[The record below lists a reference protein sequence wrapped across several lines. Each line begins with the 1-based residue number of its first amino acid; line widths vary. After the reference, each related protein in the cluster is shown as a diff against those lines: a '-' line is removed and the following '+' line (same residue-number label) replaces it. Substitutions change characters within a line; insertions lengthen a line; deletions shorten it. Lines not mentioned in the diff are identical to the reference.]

1 MMGPNDVNGRMS
13 EFESLM
19 WTLDGDERLSSTVGN
34 LTMLDQSPDGDR
46 LESRLRRAAVVVERL
61 HQRVASSPGGLA
73 PPRWE
78 DDPDFDLRR
87 HLRRERLG
95 RHNGQRA
102 LLDRV
107 MEIFATPFDRDRP
120 LWEFVV
126 IDGLPRHR
134 SAMLQRIHH
143 SLTDG
148 EGGLRISSQFI
159 DLERDAAPPPD
170 VEPIEPT
177 AHMNPI
183 IDAARFGWGR
193 VTDGARSALSIITH
207 PGDLVSDGGE
217 LIGLTRSTL
226 RQARLSDHR
235 LSPLWTERS
244 LERRL
249 DLLDLPLDSM
259 KAAAARLGGT
269 VNDVFVTGA
278 ASAAGAY
285 HRALGCPTDALRM
298 SMPISTRVRGQREG
312 NHFSPSQT
320 VVPTGDVDE
329 GDRFL
334 AIHQLLR
341 ATRDERAVG
350 SVDTVAR
357 AANLVPAAL
366 LRTVGVRLAGS
377 VDFVTS
383 NLRAAPFEVYLAG
396 ARMESNHP
404 IGPLAGTAF
413 NLTTMSYRGT
423 LWLGLVTDPAAV
435 QDPQLMVSCLNNA
448 YRQLLTGR

>member
-1 MMGPNDVNGRMS
+1 MGQSDVSGRMS

-19 WTLDGDERLSSTVGN
+19 WTLDGDERLSSTVAN
-34 LTMLDQSPDGDR
+34 LTMLDCAPDWDR
-46 LESRLRRAAVVVERL
+46 LAARLRRASVVVERL
-61 HQRVASSPGGLA
+61 HQRVVTSPGGMV

-78 DDPDFDLRR
+78 NDPDFDLSR

-95 RHNGQRA
+95 KHNGKRA

-107 MEIFATPFDRDRP
+107 MEIFATPFDRERP

-126 IDGLPRHR
+126 IEGLPNGRA
-134 SAMLQRIHH
+134 AMLQRIHH

-148 EGGLRISSQFI
+148 EGGLRISAEFI
-159 DLERDAAPPPD
+159 DVARDAAPPPD
-170 VEPIEPT
+170 VAPEPSSPPV
-177 AHMNPI
+177 NPLV
-183 IDAARFGWGR
+183 DAAKFGWGR

-207 PGDLVSDGGE
+207 PGDLVSDGSE

-244 LERRL
+244 LDRRL
-249 DLLDLPLDSM
+249 DLLDVPLAAM
-259 KAAAARLGGT
+259 KAAATEFGGT

-278 ASAAGAY
+278 ASASGDY
-285 HRALGCPTDALRM
+285 HRRMGRPTDALRM
-298 SMPISTRVRGQREG
+298 SMPISTRVRGQHDG

-329 GDRFL
+329 RDRFV

-341 ATRDERAVG
+341 TTRDERAVG
-350 SVDTVAR
+350 SVDAVAR

-366 LRTVGVRLAGS
+366 LRTVGLRLAGS

-383 NLRAAPFEVYLAG
+383 NLRAAPFDVYLAG
-396 ARMESNHP
+396 ALMESNHP

-423 LWLGLVTDPAAV
+423 LWLGLVTDPAAIE
-435 QDPQLMVSCLNNA
+435 DPELLVTCLKRA
-448 YRQLLTGR
+448 YRTLLG